1 MNQTKIINHDG
12 LVVENDNA
20 SITGKGIGNTYT
32 FLEDKLLIE
41 KLAHFVRERIPERIV
56 HAKGAGAHGYFV
68 CNNDMSQYT
77 KAKMFQKDKKTPLF
91 IRFST
96 VAGELGSSD
105 SLRDPRGF
113 AIKFYTEEGNYDM
126 VGNNTPIFFVRDGM
140 KFPDFIHSQKRHPK
154 THLRDPNM
162 AWDFW
167 SLTPESIHQ
176 VTILFSD
183 RGTPMTYRHMHG
195 FSSHAFMWYKNETDY
210 VWVKYHFK
218 TNQGIKNW
226 TDDESIELSGK
237 NPDFATQDLY
247 DAIENGNFPSWTVYV
262 QIMKPEEI
270 YTTEYDPFDVTKV
283 WSQKDYPLIEIGTMV
298 LDKNPKDYFAE
309 VEQSAFSPARFIP
322 GISASPDK
330 MLQARLFA
338 YEDAHR
344 YRLGVNYQQ
353 IPINSPKNACPF
365 STQRDGFMTV
375 DGNSEGKINYTPS
388 SLNDSLYSD
397 NVDTVPRITINN
409 MQKGR
414 HDYELN
420 DVDFKQAGDLF
431 DRVLNDIEKEHLIY
445 NMSNSLKQAD
455 INIQYRWTSLCYK
468 ASKIYGSMLAK
479 KLNLDVNRVIELSN
493 MSKEERVKNTVQNI

>member
-1 MNQTKIINHDG
+1 MKQTKIINPDG
-12 LVVENDNA
+12 LVVENDTS
-20 SITGKGIGNTYT
+20 SITGNGVGNTYT

-68 CNNDMSQYT
+68 CTNDMSKYT

-154 THLRDPNM
+154 THLRDANM

-195 FSSHAFMWYKNETDY
+195 FSSHAFMWYTNEKDY

-218 TNQGIKNW
+218 TDQGIKNW

-247 DAIENGNFPSWTVYV
+247 DAIESGNFPSWTVYV
-262 QIMKPEEI
+262 QIMKPEQI
-270 YTTEYDPFDVTKV
+270 YTTEYDPFDVTKT
-283 WSQKDYPLIEIGTMV
+283 WSQKEYPLIEVGKMV
-298 LDKNPKDYFAE
+298 LDKNPVDYFAE

-353 IPINSPKNACPF
+353 IPINAPKNICPF

-375 DGNSEGKINYTPS
+375 NGNSEGKIYYTPS
-388 SLNDSLYSD
+388 SLNDSLY
-397 NVDTVPRITINN
+397 
-409 MQKGR
+409 
-414 HDYELN
+414 
-420 DVDFKQAGDLF
+420 
-431 DRVLNDIEKEHLIY
+431 
-445 NMSNSLKQAD
+445 
-455 INIQYRWTSLCYK
+455 
-468 ASKIYGSMLAK
+468 
-479 KLNLDVNRVIELSN
+479 
-493 MSKEERVKNTVQNI
+493 